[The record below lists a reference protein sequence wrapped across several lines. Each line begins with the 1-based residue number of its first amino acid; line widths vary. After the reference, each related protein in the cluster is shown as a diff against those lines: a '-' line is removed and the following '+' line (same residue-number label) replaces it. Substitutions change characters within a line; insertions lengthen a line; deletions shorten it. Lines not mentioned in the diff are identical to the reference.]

1 VTAGSALPPGLE
13 RASTAPPVNHLEA
26 YLRAAPISLALERA
40 VEARWL
46 ASLPLREPVLD
57 VGCGDGLF
65 AERTFVRALA
75 VGIDRDP
82 AELAI
87 ARKRHVYRSLAAVDA
102 AHLPFRSAT
111 FASVI
116 SNSVLE
122 HLGDLPATLAEIR
135 RVLRADGRLWFS
147 VPSPLYGKLLF
158 HARLLER
165 VGLSGLS
172 RWYENLVN
180 VRLQKNFHCLSID
193 RWEELLGAAGL
204 RIVRHDSYLP
214 PSLMAVNDL
223 GYPLAVPAMLWKRA
237 LGRWTLSPRL
247 RRPVA
252 AFLARLLD
260 PIYQRKCLTGEGGGW
275 LIEAMPASG

>member
-1 VTAGSALPPGLE
+1 M
-13 RASTAPPVNHLEA
+13 NHLES

-40 VEARWL
+40 IEARWL
-46 ASLPLREPVLD
+46 GSLPISEPVLD

-65 AERTFVRALA
+65 AERTFLRTLA
-75 VGIDRDP
+75 VGMDHDA

-87 ARKRHVYRSLAAVDA
+87 TRARHIYRSLIAADA
-102 AHLPFRSAT
+102 ARLPFRTAV

-122 HLGDLPATLAEIR
+122 HLGDLPGTLAEIR
-135 RVLRADGRLWFS
+135 RVLRADGRFWFS

-165 VGLSGLS
+165 LGLRGAS

-180 VRLQKNFHCLSID
+180 VRLQKNFHCLPMDEWS
-193 RWEELLGAAGL
+193 ELLRAAGL
-204 RIVRHDSYLP
+204 RIVRHESYLP
-214 PSLMAVNDL
+214 RSVMAVNDL
-223 GYPLAVPAMLWKRA
+223 GYPLAVPAMVWKRL

-252 AFLARLLD
+252 AFLARLLG
-260 PIYQRKCLTGEGGGW
+260 PIYDRTCPAGEGGGW
-275 LIEAMPASG
+275 LIEAAPAS